1 MNPPS
6 RRSSHPVASV
16 FTDRWSPRAFSA
28 TPIDEATL
36 NSFFE
41 AARWAPSAN
50 NGQPWRFVFGRQGTP
65 AFAPILDALVPFNQ
79 TWAQHAAALVVVIS
93 AREGVAPGKTEA
105 RPIPTHSFDTGAA
118 WASLAL
124 QAQLSG
130 WHAHAMGGF
139 DNPKL
144 AASLGVPASHAIE
157 CVVAIGQ
164 KGDPATL
171 PEALQAREFPNDRR
185 PLAELVAEGRF
196 SFKD

>member
-1 MNPPS
+1 MSPAP
-6 RRSSHPVASV
+6 RRSSHPVAAV
-16 FTDRWSPRAFSA
+16 FTERWSPRAFSDA
-28 TPIDEATL
+28 AIDQATL

-50 NGQPWRFVFGRQGTP
+50 NAQPWRFVFARRATP
-65 AFAPILDALVPFNQ
+65 GFGPILDALVPFNQ
-79 TWAQHAAALVVVIS
+79 DWAQRAAALVVVIS

-139 DNPKL
+139 DKARL
-144 AASLGVPASHAIE
+144 ASSLGVPASHAIE

-164 KGDPATL
+164 KGDAASL
-171 PEALQAREFPNDRR
+171 PEALQAREFPSDRR

-196 SFKD
+196 NFKD